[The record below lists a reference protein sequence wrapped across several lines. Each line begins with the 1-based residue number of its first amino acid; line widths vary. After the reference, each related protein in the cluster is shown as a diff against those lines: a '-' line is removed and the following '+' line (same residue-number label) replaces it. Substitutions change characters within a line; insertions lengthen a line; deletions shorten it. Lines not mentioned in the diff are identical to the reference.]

1 MKPALKFRSQSLQV
15 CWDDSHLEQLT
26 GTSLHTIIMAHRT
39 RLKEQYEDF
48 LEEAASGLPSPFHE
62 AFSEERFIW
71 AMQITNVYSVEC
83 PFNGLGGKLVLA
95 PILCFIAPP
104 YVGAAVQLRW
114 DFPEETD
121 GSESDR
127 EPNDSDEDGELQDFD
142 EDGESQDSDDDNQPR
157 SAEETAA
164 PRDSENV
171 GKSQGSESQAGPSGQ
186 TTGSTNPQTVN
197 HDSAAGPQAQA
208 QPPLPKPPNLG
219 GSADFQEAPGPGG
232 SAQHPEPPCPSG
244 SSEGSLA
251 TGPGVCL
258 EAACSL
264 KAGTLL
270 LNPLEGLDSETRL
283 LEFGADPGPRLRV
296 YDVTADVMPENPWD
310 ACEVGFEVQERLQWE
325 RCKLLYA
332 LGSCTTHYLGPAVEP
347 ERMLEAISV
356 ATLPTQRGGGFKA
369 EEANAVLVSGLLSLA
384 VCLLK
389 TAHGYG
395 KETTLLVNE
404 FDQRQ

>member
-1 MKPALKFRSQSLQV
+1 
-15 CWDDSHLEQLT
+15 
-26 GTSLHTIIMAHRT
+26 MAHRT

-71 AMQITNVYSVEC
+71 AVQITNVYSVEC
-83 PFNGLGGKLVLA
+83 PLNSLGGKLVLA

-104 YVGAAVQLRW
+104 YVGAAFQLRW
-114 DFPEETD
+114 GFPEETD

-127 EPNDSDEDGELQDFD
+127 EPEGSDEGGRTE
-142 EDGESQDSDDDNQPR
+142 EESDDD
-157 SAEETAA
+157 EEPQSSDQTEA
-164 PRDSENV
+164 PQDIENV
-171 GKSQGSESQAGPSGQ
+171 GKPQVLESQAGPSGQ
-186 TTGSTNPQTVN
+186 TTGSGNPQTVN
-197 HDSAAGPQAQA
+197 RDSVAGPQAQVNG
-208 QPPLPKPPNLG
+208 QPPLLKPSNLG
-219 GSADFQEAPGPGG
+219 RSADLPEAPSPGG
-232 SAQHPEPPCPSG
+232 SAQHPEPPSPSG

-251 TGPGVCL
+251 SPGVCL

-264 KAGTLL
+264 RAGTLL

-296 YDVTADVMPENPWD
+296 DDVTADVMPENPWD

-332 LGSCTTHYLGPAVEP
+332 LASCTTHYLGPAAEP
-347 ERMLEAISV
+347 ERVLEAISV

-384 VCLLK
+384 VCLQK
-389 TAHGYG
+389 TAHDYG

-404 FDQRQ
+404 FDRRQ